1 MKKNGLFV
9 LFGATILLTM
19 NACKSDELD
28 LDKELKFSKLSV
40 EEQKASI
47 EQNGLD
53 FVTAME
59 GMQDTKAM
67 TAIENLVDLS
77 GTEVY
82 NAPMKRL
89 AADVKSGRKN
99 AVSNFDRQMRVT
111 FVDSEI
117 WGEYNYNPTTNE
129 MDLVKSLNNKFIARF
144 PATSTSKTNNAVVT
158 VTYAESSVEIPKTGE
173 MYPSKITFVMTVDG
187 KEVMSADFSGTYY
200 GDGSPKNVS
209 QSFEMETYKWTSEIK
224 NDQKTFSESYE
235 FKNGK
240 TVLLKSLAEV
250 KGTLTESAMNTAM
263 EKETP
268 EDAINEFAVFFQVMD
283 VAVKGGTTDF
293 KGMIKEGKALDYEKL
308 TDKQAAEKEAEIFN
322 KYMVCTAYFVDANR
336 KFADV
341 EFYVVETKDEWT
353 YYDYNL
359 KRNVTNTY
367 YYYDLAPRFI
377 LSDGSK
383 VAVEDYVMDGFDKII
398 NKIED
403 MQNDFDY

>member
-129 MDLVKSLNNKFIARF
+129 MDLVQSLSNKFIARF
-144 PATSTSKTNNAVVT
+144 PATSTSTTNNAVVT
-158 VTYAESSVEIPKTGE
+158 INYTESAVEIPETGE

-209 QSFEMETYKWTSEIK
+209 QSFEMETYKWTAEIK

-250 KGTLTESAMNTAM
+250 KGTLTESAMNTAI
-263 EKETP
+263 ENETP

-283 VAVKGGTTDF
+283 VAVKGGTTDL
-293 KGMIKEGKALDYEKL
+293 KGLVNELKGVAEKL
-308 TDKQAAEKEAEIFN
+308 SEKDRLQKQADILN
-322 KYMVCTAYFVDANR
+322 QYMVCTGYFVDDNR

-341 EFYVVETKDEWT
+341 EFYVVEDT
-353 YYDYNL
+353 YTNDNYDWNG
-359 KRNVTNTY
+359 NIIGSTTY
-367 YYYDLAPRFI
+367 TDYYLAPRFV

-383 VAVEDYVMDGFDKII
+383 VSAEEYVQEGFDQII
-398 NKIED
+398 NKVEG
-403 MQNDFDY
+403 MANDFDY

>member
-59 GMQDTKAM
+59 GMQNTKAM
-67 TAIENLVDLS
+67 TAIINLADLS
-77 GTEVY
+77 GTQVY

-129 MDLVKSLNNKFIARF
+129 MDLVQSLSNKFIARF
-144 PATSTSKTNNAVVT
+144 PATSTSTTNNAVVT
-158 VTYAESSVEIPKTGE
+158 INYTESAVEIPETGE

-200 GDGSPKNVS
+200 SDGSPKNVS
-209 QSFEMETYKWTSEIK
+209 QTFEMDTYKWTAEIK

-235 FKNGK
+235 FKKGS
-240 TVLLKSLAEV
+240 TTILKSLAEV
-250 KGTLTESAMNTAM
+250 KGTLTESALTTAM
-263 EKETP
+263 ENEAP
-268 EDAINEFAVFFQVMD
+268 ENAISEFAVFFQVMD
-283 VAVKGGTTDF
+283 VAVKGGTTDL
-293 KGMIKEGKALDYEKL
+293 KGMMSEGKALDPDAL
-308 TDKQAAEKEAEIFN
+308 TDKQYAEKSAEILN

-341 EFYVVETKDEWT
+341 EFYVTEYVDQYGQW
-353 YYDYNL
+353 DYNQQ
-359 KRNVTNTY
+359 KYIAKT
-367 YYYDLAPRFI
+367 YYDLAPRFV

-383 VAVEDYVMDGFDKII
+383 VSAEEYVQSGFDQIVEKLSSG
-398 NKIED
+398 
-403 MQNDFDY
+403 M